1 MGAPRFMQ
9 ECSCGH
15 SEAAGRFCSR
25 CLRITQPDDIRRQ
38 RKYER
43 LPRPGSRASKELR
56 RDPGVPQVREA
67 GVSRPLALSGTLLE
81 AA

>member
-1 MGAPRFMQ
+1 MGVPRFMQ
-9 ECSCGH
+9 ECPCGH

-25 CLRITQPDDIRRQ
+25 CLRITQPGDIRRQ

-43 LPRPGSRASKELR
+43 LPRPGCRASKELR
-56 RDPGVPQVREA
+56 RDPGVP
-67 GVSRPLALSGTLLE
+67 GVQGAVLSRPHALSGSLLE

>member
-1 MGAPRFMQ
+1 MGAPRCLQ
-9 ECSCGH
+9 ECPCGH

-25 CLRITQPDDIRRQ
+25 CLRITQPSDIRRQ

-56 RDPGVPQVREA
+56 RDQGVPQVREA
-67 GVSRPLALSGTLLE
+67 GVSRPHAVSGSHLE

>member
-9 ECSCGH
+9 ECPCGH

-56 RDPGVPQVREA
+56 KDPGVPEVA
-67 GVSRPLALSGTLLE
+67 GAVGARPHARSGTLLE

>member
-9 ECSCGH
+9 ECPCGH

-56 RDPGVPQVREA
+56 RDPGVQGA
-67 GVSRPLALSGTLLE
+67 GVSRPHALSGSLLE